1 MQKDLSAYIIQAVFA
16 VFGFMT
22 TVIMFMVKGRLNRLE
37 EDTRVLSDRVTKN
50 DEQWGKN
57 LKDLTKAINQ
67 LQVSI
72 AKMELVNKGVSNLE
86 SKVEIISTKMTR
98 LETLHEHKPTE

>member
-37 EDTRVLSDRVTKN
+37 EDTRVLSDRV
-50 DEQWGKN
+50 
-57 LKDLTKAINQ
+57 Q
-67 LQVSI
+67 L
-72 AKMELVNKGVSNLE
+72 E
-86 SKVEIISTKMTR
+86 
-98 LETLHEHKPTE
+98 